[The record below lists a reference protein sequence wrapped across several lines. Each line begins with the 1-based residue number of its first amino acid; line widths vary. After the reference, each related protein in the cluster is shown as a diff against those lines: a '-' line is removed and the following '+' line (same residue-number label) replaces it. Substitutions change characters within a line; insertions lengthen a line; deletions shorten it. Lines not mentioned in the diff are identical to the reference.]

1 MRQLNF
7 LLFFALCLA
16 LALFSIENTQPVAI
30 NIIPGVQTSA
40 PLSIELLLAVG
51 TGAILAW
58 MFSLWDQLQRQI
70 ESWKAQRELK
80 LQSQKIEAL
89 EKTLA
94 ELQAAQQDMGDSSA
108 TDLVPTEPSSTEE
121 KTAPGVTA
129 STVAEDNQKAIDTI
143 EENPQQTTEVT
154 EQDSAASES
163 SI

>member
-30 NIIPGVQTSA
+30 NIIPGFQTEA

-51 TGAILAW
+51 TGAMLAW
-58 MFSLWDQLQRQI
+58 IFSLWDQLQRQL

-80 LQSQKIEAL
+80 LQSQRIEEL

-94 ELQAAQQDMGDSSA
+94 ELQATQQSEGEA
-108 TDLVPTEPSSTEE
+108 TVTEIPPVVETTDLERVSELSLETTPEADIAAPPQATNVDVSNESTETPE
-121 KTAPGVTA
+121 EDTPGTPA
-129 STVAEDNQKAIDTI
+129 
-143 EENPQQTTEVT
+143 
-154 EQDSAASES
+154 
-163 SI
+163 

>member
-30 NIIPGVQTSA
+30 NIIPGIQAEA

-58 MFSLWDQLQRQI
+58 IFSLWDQLQRQI

-80 LQSQKIEAL
+80 LQSQKIEEL

-94 ELQAAQQDMGDSSA
+94 ELQAAPENEIESVSEPIAEVRADMASSEE
-108 TDLVPTEPSSTEE
+108 TDALAPGAESPSSPTLTNEPE
-121 KTAPGVTA
+121 KIA
-129 STVAEDNQKAIDTI
+129 AEGL
-143 EENPQQTTEVT
+143 
-154 EQDSAASES
+154 S
-163 SI
+163 S

>member
-30 NIIPGVQTSA
+30 NVIPGLQATA

-80 LQSQKIEAL
+80 LQSQKIEEL
-89 EKTLA
+89 EKALT
-94 ELQAAQQDMGDSSA
+94 ELQAAQQNAVEQLADS
-108 TDLVPTEPSSTEE
+108 PTMTAASTEE
-121 KTAPGVTA
+121 TTVPDPATSADTANTEELVEA
-129 STVAEDNQKAIDTI
+129 SQDDAQ
-143 EENPQQTTEVT
+143 P
-154 EQDSAASES
+154 EQAA
-163 SI
+163 